1 MPRQTF
7 QRPQSPGC
15 LLRLWWPLDGPRRPQ
30 LPWWFEL
37 QVQLEPQPIQKL
49 PELESI
55 QALGPMQEL
64 ELELMQ
70 GLEPAQELEWIQ
82 ALAPTQQLGL

>member
-37 QVQLEPQPIQKL
+37 QVQLEPQPMQKL

-55 QALGPMQEL
+55 QALEPMQGLEPMQ

-70 GLEPAQELEWIQ
+70 GLER
-82 ALAPTQQLGL
+82 ALAPTQQLEL